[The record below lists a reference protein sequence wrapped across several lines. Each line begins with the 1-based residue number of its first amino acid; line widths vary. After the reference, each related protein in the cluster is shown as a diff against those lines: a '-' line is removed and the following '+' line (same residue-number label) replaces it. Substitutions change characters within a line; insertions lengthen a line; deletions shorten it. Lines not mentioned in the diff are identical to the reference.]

1 MPKRFSQKQ
10 ILNACRMSFEGIS
23 NSEIA
28 VMLNVTDTTVS
39 NWRRLKIWQEF
50 EAELVDA
57 YKQQVLESG
66 FTAPTLATP
75 PTK

>member
-10 ILNACRMSFEGIS
+10 ILNACRMSFEGIG
-23 NSEIA
+23 NGEIA
-28 VMLNVTDTTVS
+28 TMLDVTETTVS
-39 NWRRLKIWQEF
+39 NWRKLKIWQEF

-66 FTAPTLATP
+66 FTAPPLATP
-75 PTK
+75 TTK